1 MSKSFH
7 YDPDYDDSDYED
19 KKELKR
25 LRKLAKMREKELE
38 LDHEPEPNNF
48 QRGLPRNFKA

>member
-25 LRKLAKMREKELE
+25 QRKLAKMREKELE
-38 LDHEPEPNNF
+38 LDHEPEHNNF